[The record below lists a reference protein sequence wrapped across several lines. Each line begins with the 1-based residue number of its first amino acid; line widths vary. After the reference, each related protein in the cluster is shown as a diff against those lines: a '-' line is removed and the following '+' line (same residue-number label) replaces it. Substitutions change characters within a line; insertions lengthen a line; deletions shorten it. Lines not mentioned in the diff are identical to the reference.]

1 MLTRPTTEQI
11 LVGIA
16 DELRDTVAPLVAE
29 PPVQVLLAQID
40 QIIRGLAA
48 RAAHEIA
55 WMHEEADSISAIT
68 GTDVGWPASLH
79 LDDVVAWY
87 DQVSRT
93 LSEAIDEA
101 FAAGDTARVA
111 ELKQVLDARSA
122 TEMGIIGALALVG
135 RG

>member
-1 MLTRPTTEQI
+1 MFTRPTTEQV

-16 DELRDTVAPLVAE
+16 DELRDTVAPLVHE

-40 QIIRGLAA
+40 QILRSLAT

-87 DQVSRT
+87 DQVSRV
-93 LSEAIDEA
+93 LSAAIDEA
-101 FAAGDTARVA
+101 FAAGDAARVA
-111 ELKQVLDARSA
+111 ELKHVLDARSA
-122 TEMGIIGALALVG
+122 TEMRIVGTLALVG

>member
-1 MLTRPTTEQI
+1 MLTRPTTEQV

-16 DELRDTVAPLVAE
+16 TELRDTIAPLVSDGPAT
-29 PPVQVLLAQID
+29 VLLGQID
-40 QIIRGLAA
+40 QILRGLAV

-55 WMHEEADSISAIT
+55 WMHEEADSIAAVT

-87 DQVSRT
+87 DSVSRV
-93 LSEAIDEA
+93 LSGALDEA
-101 FAAGDTARVA
+101 FAAGDATRVA
-111 ELKQVLDARSA
+111 ELKQLLDARSA
-122 TEMGIIGALALVG
+122 TEMRIVGGFELVG